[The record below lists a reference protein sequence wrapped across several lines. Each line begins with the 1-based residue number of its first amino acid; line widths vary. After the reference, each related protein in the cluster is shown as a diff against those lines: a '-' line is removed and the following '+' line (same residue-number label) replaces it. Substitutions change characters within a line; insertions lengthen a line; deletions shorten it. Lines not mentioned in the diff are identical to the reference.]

1 MEIKLKD
8 LVLGSI
14 EEKTVGIA
22 LGETLDELVI
32 GLDHETIQTET
43 VDIQLVV
50 NGKDIGLVEF
60 FKNLKDNYFKYLTE
74 VAQKLVLEDV
84 KDQLVELANTCNLA
98 QSKIEQLE
106 SNIAWDIQC
115 LRRSLK
121 EKED

>member
-14 EEKTVGIA
+14 EEKTIGIA
-22 LGETLDELVI
+22 LGETLNELVI

-43 VDIQLVV
+43 VDIQVIV

-84 KDQLVELANTCNLA
+84 KDQLAELASTCNLA
-98 QSKIEQLE
+98 QNKIEQLE

-115 LRRSLK
+115 LKQSLK